1 MRRHRSPQVNT
12 IFRAAWLA
20 LLLMQPAWAGV
31 VLPRSAPVP
40 GGIAIVPLSA
50 TDTPAPHVY
59 LGGERVMVIGRDGRW
74 HAVVGLP
81 LTATDGPQQL
91 TVTDH
96 AGRQRT
102 HDVIVQPK
110 EYDTQR
116 IRLKDKRLVDPSA
129 TDLQRI
135 EREQLIL
142 RTAFAHWRDTETP
155 DLRFDL
161 PARGRVSGNFGL
173 KRFFND
179 EPRQPHSG
187 IDIAAPLGTPVTAP
201 ADGVVIETGDY
212 FFNGRT
218 VFLDHGQGLVSM
230 YNHLHRIRVKPGL
243 VVKRGQR
250 IGDIGTSGRATGPHL
265 HWAVSLNSARVD
277 PLLFVPE
284 EVLAKLTATKQ

>member
-1 MRRHRSPQVNT
+1 MNT
-12 IFRAAWLA
+12 VFRAAWLA
-20 LLLMQPAWAGV
+20 LWLMQPAWAGV
-31 VLPRSAPVP
+31 ALPRAAPVP

-59 LGGERVMVIGRDGRW
+59 LGGERVMVIGRDGHW

-91 TVTDH
+91 TVMDH
-96 AGRQRT
+96 AGRVST

-129 TDLQRI
+129 IDLQRI

-142 RTAFAHWRDTETP
+142 RGAFAHWRDTETP
-155 DLRFDL
+155 ELRFDL

-187 IDIAAPLGTPVTAP
+187 IDIAAPLGTPVIAP

-218 VFLDHGQGLVSM
+218 IFLDHGQGLVSM

-250 IGDIGTSGRATGPHL
+250 IGDIGASGRATGPHL

-284 EVLAKLTATKQ
+284 ALAKPTAIKR